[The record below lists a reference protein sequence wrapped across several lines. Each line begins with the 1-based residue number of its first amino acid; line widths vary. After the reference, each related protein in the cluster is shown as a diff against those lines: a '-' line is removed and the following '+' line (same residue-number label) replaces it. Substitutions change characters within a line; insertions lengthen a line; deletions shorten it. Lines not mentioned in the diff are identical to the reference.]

1 MTACELPNCASVVCA
16 AVCHAGLPLVILKLL
31 VNIVATPFYF
41 LLRMFQ
47 YQHVAEQRSWCV
59 MPRCPLTPLL
69 VSLMALDLPLSART
83 AYVQTVA
90 TVVKTRFGVNIQGD
104 LSLLH
109 GEPGPEPEP
118 WPSVPLTQSVSCFLL
133 FIRPNCGSSAH
144 LQQSLSSPGTV

>member
-59 MPRCPLTPLL
+59 MPPH
-69 VSLMALDLPLSART
+69 SFARFPDG
-83 AYVQTVA
+83 
-90 TVVKTRFGVNIQGD
+90 FG
-104 LSLLH
+104 
-109 GEPGPEPEP
+109 P
-118 WPSVPLTQSVSCFLL
+118 FL
-133 FIRPNCGSSAH
+133 IY
-144 LQQSLSSPGTV
+144 